1 MSVKIRQLEIENVK
15 RVKAV
20 TLTPTENGLT
30 VIGGRNGQ
38 GKTSV
43 LDAIAWA
50 LGGDKLRPS
59 DAQRRESVIPP
70 RIHIELSNCLIV
82 ERKGKSSAL
91 HVIDP
96 TGQKAGQR
104 LLDSFIEKLA
114 LNLPKFM
121 QASNKEKADTL
132 LKIIGIGDELAGLER
147 QEQSLYN
154 QRLEIGRIADRK
166 RKHVEEMEYY
176 PDAPDEPVSAADL
189 IRRQQDILAR
199 NGENQR
205 KRDQLATMLKDK
217 SRVEEKIAELQA
229 QLAQYTGQAETL
241 AANIET
247 AQKTVAEL
255 QDEGTAEL
263 EASIANIDAIN
274 VKVRA
279 NADKVRAQ
287 QEADELSGQYNDLS
301 AQIDGVR
308 KARLNLL
315 EKAQMPLAGLSVNDG
330 ELTYQGQK
338 WDCMSGA
345 EQLKVS
351 TAIIRCLNPEC
362 GFVLMDKLEQ
372 MDPETLAAFGKWLEG
387 EGLQVIATHVGTD
400 DTCSIIIEDG
410 YIKEDRPQ
418 EVPQSAPKAEMP
430 KWTPGTF

>member
-1 MSVKIRQLEIENVK
+1 MSVKIRSLEVENVK

-20 TLTPTENGLT
+20 TLMPTETGLT
-30 VIGGRNGQ
+30 VIGGNNGQ

-70 RIHIELSNCLIV
+70 RIHIELSNGLIV

-132 LKIIGIGDELAGLER
+132 LKIIGIGDELAGLEQ

-205 KRDQLATMLKDK
+205 KRDQLAAMLKDK
-217 SRVEEKIAELQA
+217 SRIEEKIAELQA

-255 QDEGTAEL
+255 QDESTAEL
-263 EASIANIDAIN
+263 EASITNIDAIN

-287 QEADELSGQYNDLS
+287 QEAEELSGQYNDLS
-301 AQIDGVR
+301 AQIDDVR
-308 KARLNLL
+308 KAKLDLL
-315 EKAQMPLAGLSVNDG
+315 GKAHMPLAGLSVNDG

-372 MDPETLAAFGKWLEG
+372 MDRHTLAAFGDWLEQ
-387 EGLQVIATHVGTD
+387 EGLQVIATRVGTD

-410 YIKEDRPQ
+410 YVQGQ
-418 EVPQSAPKAEMP
+418 EAPAAPVTAKQ
-430 KWTPGTF
+430 WQVGTF

>member
-1 MSVKIRQLEIENVK
+1 
-15 RVKAV
+15 
-20 TLTPTENGLT
+20 
-30 VIGGRNGQ
+30 
-38 GKTSV
+38 
-43 LDAIAWA
+43 
-50 LGGDKLRPS
+50 
-59 DAQRRESVIPP
+59 
-70 RIHIELSNCLIV
+70 
-82 ERKGKSSAL
+82 
-91 HVIDP
+91 
-96 TGQKAGQR
+96 
-104 LLDSFIEKLA
+104 
-114 LNLPKFM
+114 M

-132 LKIIGIGDELAGLER
+132 LKIIGIGDELAGLEQ

-205 KRDQLATMLKDK
+205 KRDQLAAMLKDK
-217 SRVEEKIAELQA
+217 SRIEEKIAELQA

-308 KARLNLL
+308 KARLDLL
-315 EKAQMPLAGLSVNDG
+315 EKAQMPLDGLSVTEG

-372 MDPETLAAFGKWLEG
+372 MDRHTLAAS
-387 EGLQVIATHVGTD
+387 GTGWNRRA
-400 DTCSIIIEDG
+400 CRLL
-410 YIKEDRPQ
+410 RPA
-418 EVPQSAPKAEMP
+418 SARTIRAASSSKTAMYRAR
-430 KWTPGTF
+430 KHRQRL